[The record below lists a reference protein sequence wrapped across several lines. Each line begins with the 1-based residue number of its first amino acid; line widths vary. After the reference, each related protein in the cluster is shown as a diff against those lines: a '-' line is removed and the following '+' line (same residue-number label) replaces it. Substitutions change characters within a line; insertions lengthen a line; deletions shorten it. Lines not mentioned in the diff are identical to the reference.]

1 MDEAK
6 EILLCEVAN
15 DVEATLVVN
24 LLKEEEIPAWSD
36 ASPATLAFG
45 GLPFEPGHRVFVA
58 ASMARKAREILSHYP
73 HFHNLRNVHEPE
85 P

>member
-1 MDEAK
+1 MDEAQ
-6 EILLCEVAN
+6 EILLCEVSN
-15 DVEATLVVN
+15 DIEAALVVN

-36 ASPATLAFG
+36 ASPATSAFG

-58 ASMARKAREILSHYP
+58 RSMARKAREIISHYP

-85 P
+85 A